1 MNVAFQD
8 IEAPRAA
15 AAYRDA
21 RADGGQRDVTLTCL
35 QVTIGRRLRGMRM
48 KIRVP
53 VNAYAGVTL
62 GLDATGSGRACYRVS
77 LRHVDADL
85 SVQLLE
91 TFDETEARQM
101 WQGWAQHLSLAQIVE
116 REDGALELVAAAQ
129 RGVQTF
135 DRSRANVSTKRSRGR
150 FARRRRMGVSRVGVS
165 RVGVARVGVA
175 RVGVARVGVA
185 RVEAAAFEDA
195 DESNACE

>member
-21 RADGGQRDVTLTCL
+21 RADGGERDVTLTCQ
-35 QVTIGRRLRGMRM
+35 QVTIGRRLRGVRM

-53 VNAYAGVTL
+53 VNAYTGVTL
-62 GLDATGSGRACYRVS
+62 GLENTASGRPCYKVS

-85 SVQLLE
+85 SVLLLE
-91 TFDETEARQM
+91 TFDEIEARQM
-101 WQGWAQHLSLAQIVE
+101 WQGWAQHLSLARMVE
-116 REDGALELVAAAQ
+116 GEDGALELFATAQ

-135 DRSRANVSTKRSRGR
+135 DRSRANVATTRSRGR
-150 FARRRRMGVSRVGVS
+150 FARRRRMGV
-165 RVGVARVGVA
+165 AR
-175 RVGVARVGVA
+175 
-185 RVEAAAFEDA
+185 EAATISEDA
-195 DESNACE
+195 DENIACE

>member
-1 MNVAFQD
+1 MNAAFKD

-15 AAYRDA
+15 AAYLDA
-21 RADGGQRDVTLTCL
+21 RADGGQRDVTLTRQ
-35 QVTIGRRLRGMRM
+35 QVTIGRRLRGVRM

-62 GLDATGSGRACYRVS
+62 GLEDTASGRACYKVA

-85 SVQLLE
+85 SVLLLE
-91 TFDETEARQM
+91 TFDEAEARQM
-101 WQGWAQHLSLAQIVE
+101 WQGWAQHLSLARMVE
-116 REDGALELVAAAQ
+116 REDDAPEFVAAAQ

-150 FARRRRMGVSRVGVS
+150 FARRRRMGV
-165 RVGVARVGVA
+165 
-175 RVGVARVGVA
+175 A
-185 RVEAAAFEDA
+185 RVEASDCKDV
-195 DESNACE
+195 DESVACE